1 MKYIIVI
8 LLVCL
13 LVLPAMA
20 MIIEEP
26 TEGKITESPTIIIPK
41 ETILPEDTLVTN
53 RTPLPILLNRELFKK
68 TAIQY
73 NEKTTLLKKITMKF
87 DEILGLKPVEE
98 SVEVLGVDVVVDDMV
113 VAIIPTDSKFNGVQ
127 VHEYCL
133 EYQYGT
139 TQWFNCEQ
147 ELL

>member
-1 MKYIIVI
+1 MKYIAAI

-20 MIIEEP
+20 MVIEEP

-41 ETILPEDTLVTN
+41 ETILPEDTL
-53 RTPLPILLNRELFKK
+53 LPIIPNRELFKK

-73 NEKTTLLKKITMKF
+73 NEKTTLLKKITMVF
-87 DEILGLKPVEE
+87 DEILGLTPVEDTTAITD
-98 SVEVLGVDVVVDDMV
+98 VDVVVDDMTI
-113 VAIIPTDSKFNGVQ
+113 AILPTDSKYNGIE

-139 TQWFNCEQ
+139 TNWFNCEQ